1 MKVSKAGLASK
12 VGQVSQPVRTKQAG
26 AGGPVKADRAVTVN
40 IKNYRR
46 GFPWSGGK
54 VLSWRPGGPR
64 FESCLFFIFSV
75 KIAEARMIDQKRKS
89 IVDRKRKMTGLEPR
103 QKWIDC
109 QLPLLNNIKY
119 TDDNKQKR

>member
-1 MKVSKAGLASK
+1 
-12 VGQVSQPVRTKQAG
+12 
-26 AGGPVKADRAVTVN
+26 
-40 IKNYRR
+40 
-46 GFPWSGGK
+46 
-54 VLSWRPGGPR
+54 
-64 FESCLFFIFSV
+64 
-75 KIAEARMIDQKRKS
+75 MIDQKRKS